1 MFKKTL
7 LCLAICV
14 SLVTPIFAAD
24 INADTID
31 STIKQTE
38 QPDKPNVTVVEQ
50 DADVDYI
57 ENGLDYDHKVT
68 TSSITE
74 KNSGSIGAVDIKLT
88 QELEGADSGQP
99 ITILP
104 GSEINLKTKLTNKAE
119 PAWVRVKIEYPTVKN
134 DQGLELL
141 NDDSIRLASDEW
153 QLIGDYYYLNRA
165 MKHKE
170 SIDITEKITLPN
182 EWSGGYNGED
192 CTIAVKA
199 EAIQEKYFKP
209 DFTSDDPWYGA
220 VIETFDS
227 TNYKP
232 EENKTQNKHFGI
244 IYNGGAE
251 GLLKTEDDFFSN
263 WERLIPGAV
272 MTGKAEICN
281 NMMIPVEIYFNRYA
295 ETKNKTKNSGVL
307 EQIHLVIKNNN
318 KEIFNDTLDKA
329 ISEDIILKKYDAG
342 ENSILSYELSIP
354 EDAGNVIAQQEFT
367 DFWTFSV
374 KEYLPKQKPID
385 TIKDKLEEIKDKIAH
400 LFVQDYE
407 LPEEDE
413 PNAQGSE
420 DGHGELNITGEPNNQ
435 DPNVS
440 DNDTP
445 NISGNDISDNDS
457 DNDPSNSNTA
467 SDNDSNNNSTDNPDD
482 SFDQNFNN
490 NTYGSNN
497 NGSGQNLQNTN
508 NNNSSNNNPNDNTN
522 PNSNLNNNTDNGSN
536 SDPNS
541 NTDSEILD
549 QDPNKTSQTQQSGD
563 IDTQAQNPNRQD
575 KQANAVRTND
585 AKIRVI
591 LTIFI
596 VLFIIIVFS
605 AITTIINIKKKK

>member
-14 SLVTPIFAAD
+14 SLVTPVFAAD

-38 QPDKPNVTVVEQ
+38 QPDKPDVTVVEQ
-50 DADVDYI
+50 DADIDYI

-263 WERLIPGAV
+263 WERLMPGAV

-281 NMMIPVEIYFNRYA
+281 NMMIPIEIYFNRYA

-385 TIKDKLEEIKDKIAH
+385 TIKDKLDKIKDKIAH
-400 LFVQDYE
+400 LFVRDYE
-407 LPEEDE
+407 LPEEE
-413 PNAQGSE
+413 PNAGY
-420 DGHGELNITGEPNNQ
+420 GELNITGEPGDQN
-435 DPNVS
+435 PNVS
-440 DNDTP
+440 DNNTP
-445 NISGNDISDNDS
+445 NISGNDISDNNLNNNPNRDPNNTVS
-457 DNDPSNSNTA
+457 DNN
-467 SDNDSNNNSTDNPDD
+467 SDNNTTDQ
-482 SFDQNFNN
+482 SFHN
-490 NTYGSNN
+490 NTYGAGNNNANGSDKNNNKTNDPNMNSNIQDDSNN
-497 NGSGQNLQNTN
+497 E
-508 NNNSSNNNPNDNTN
+508 SN
-522 PNSNLNNNTDNGSN
+522 SN
-536 SDPNS
+536 SDPNTNS
-541 NTDSEILD
+541 NSDTDPGSDSNQLT
-549 QDPNKTSQTQQSGD
+549 QDPNKTSQTQGSGN

-605 AITTIINIKKKK
+605 AVTTIINIKKKK

>member
-14 SLVTPIFAAD
+14 SLVTPVFAAD

-38 QPDKPNVTVVEQ
+38 QPDKPDVTVVEQ

-232 EENKTQNKHFGI
+232 EENKIQNKHFGI

-263 WERLIPGAV
+263 WERLMPGAV

-281 NMMIPVEIYFNRYA
+281 NMMIPIEIYFNRYA

-385 TIKDKLEEIKDKIAH
+385 TIKDKLDKIKDKIAH
-400 LFVQDYE
+400 LFVRDYE

-413 PNAQGSE
+413 PNAGY
-420 DGHGELNITGEPNNQ
+420 GELNITGEPGNQ

-440 DNDTP
+440 DNNTP
-445 NISGNDISDNDS
+445 NISGNDISDNNLNNNPNRDPNNTVS
-457 DNDPSNSNTA
+457 DNN
-467 SDNDSNNNSTDNPDD
+467 SDNNTTDQ
-482 SFDQNFNN
+482 SFHN
-490 NTYGSNN
+490 NTYGAGNNNANGSDKNNNKTNDPNMNSNIQDDSN
-497 NGSGQNLQNTN
+497 NGSN
-508 NNNSSNNNPNDNTN
+508 
-522 PNSNLNNNTDNGSN
+522 SN
-536 SDPNS
+536 SDPNTNS
-541 NTDSEILD
+541 NSDTDPGSDSNQLT

-596 VLFIIIVFS
+596 VLFMIIVFS

>member
-14 SLVTPIFAAD
+14 SLVTPVFAAD

-38 QPDKPNVTVVEQ
+38 QPDKPDVTVVEQ

-209 DFTSDDPWYGA
+209 DFTSEDPWYGA

-263 WERLIPGAV
+263 WERLMPGAV

-295 ETKNKTKNSGVL
+295 ETKNKTKNSDVL

-385 TIKDKLEEIKDKIAH
+385 TIKDKLDKIKDKIAH
-400 LFVQDYE
+400 LFVRDYE
-407 LPEEDE
+407 LPEEE
-413 PNAQGSE
+413 PNAGY
-420 DGHGELNITGEPNNQ
+420 GELNITGEPGDQ
-435 DPNVS
+435 DQDVS
-440 DNDTP
+440 DNNTP
-445 NISGNDISDNDS
+445 NISGNSVSDNDLNDNPNKNPNNTVS
-457 DNDPSNSNTA
+457 DNN
-467 SDNDSNNNSTDNPDD
+467 SDNNTTDQ
-482 SFDQNFNN
+482 SFHN
-490 NTYGSNN
+490 NTYGTGNNNANGSDKNNNKTNDPNMNSNIQDDSN
-497 NGSGQNLQNTN
+497 NGSN
-508 NNNSSNNNPNDNTN
+508 
-522 PNSNLNNNTDNGSN
+522 SN
-536 SDPNS
+536 SDPNTNS
-541 NTDSEILD
+541 NSDTDPGSDSNQLT
-549 QDPNKTSQTQQSGD
+549 QDPNKTSQTQGSGN

-591 LTIFI
+591 LVIFI
-596 VLFIIIVFS
+596 ILFIIIVFS
-605 AITTIINIKKKK
+605 AVTTIINIKKKK

>member
-14 SLVTPIFAAD
+14 SLVTPVFAAD

-31 STIKQTE
+31 TTVKQTE
-38 QPDKPNVTVVEQ
+38 QPDRPDVTVVEQ

-153 QLIGDYYYLNRA
+153 QLIGDYYYLNHA

-232 EENKTQNKHFGI
+232 EENKIQNKHFGI

-263 WERLIPGAV
+263 WERLMPGAV

-307 EQIHLVIKNNN
+307 EQIHLIIKNND

-354 EDAGNVIAQQEFT
+354 EDTGNVIAQQEFT

-385 TIKDKLEEIKDKIAH
+385 KIKDKIAH
-400 LFVQDYE
+400 LFVRDYE
-407 LPEEDE
+407 LPEEEE
-413 PNAQGSE
+413 PNAGY
-420 DGHGELNITGEPNNQ
+420 GELNITGEPGDQNQ
-435 DPNVS
+435 NVS
-440 DNDTP
+440 DNNTP
-445 NISGNDISDNDS
+445 NISGNDISDNNLNNDPNRDPNNTIS
-457 DNDPSNSNTA
+457 DN
-467 SDNDSNNNSTDNPDD
+467 NPDNNTTD
-482 SFDQNFNN
+482 QSFHN
-490 NTYGSNN
+490 NTYGSGNN
-497 NGSGQNLQNTN
+497 NANGSDKN
-508 NNNSSNNNPNDNTN
+508 NNKTNDPNM
-522 PNSNLNNNTDNGSN
+522 NSNIQGDPNNGSN
-536 SDPNS
+536 SNSNPNTNSNS
-541 NTDSEILD
+541 NTDTGSDSTELT

-591 LTIFI
+591 LAIFI
-596 VLFIIIVFS
+596 ALFIIIIFS